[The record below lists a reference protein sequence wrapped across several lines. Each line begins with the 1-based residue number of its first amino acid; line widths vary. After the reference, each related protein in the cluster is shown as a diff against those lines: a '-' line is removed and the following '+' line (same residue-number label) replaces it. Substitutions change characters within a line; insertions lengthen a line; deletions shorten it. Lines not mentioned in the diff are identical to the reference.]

1 MKKLKLLLI
10 SWLLLPIN
18 VFAYSNYI
26 IPGGETLGIEVN
38 SKGVMVI
45 GFYQINGKF
54 NKGAPAIKAGD
65 YIVKINDVEVNT
77 INELTKEIEANVD
90 VGKINVELRRDG
102 KTRTSKL
109 EMVKD
114 GEIYKT
120 GLYVKDSITG
130 IGTLTYIDPQTR
142 LFGALGHEIIEKTT
156 GKLFNSNSG
165 SIFESTITGITVS
178 SRGIP
183 GSKNARYYSDS
194 VLGSVFENTN
204 KGIFGN
210 YTGKIAN
217 KKLYKVASFNEIK
230 TGNAKILTVLDGT
243 KVEEFDITIERIN
256 KGDIKNILFEI
267 SDKNL
272 IKKTGGIV
280 QGMSGSPIIQD
291 DKIIGAVTHVIID
304 NPIKGYGVYIG
315 SMLEEAEN

>member
-1 MKKLKLLLI
+1 MHLKKALIMLLLLVI
-10 SWLLLPIN
+10 LPFNIY
-18 VFAYSNYI
+18 AYSDYI
-26 IPGGETLGIEVN
+26 YAGGETVGIRVN
-38 SKGVMVI
+38 SNGVLVV
-45 GFYQINGKF
+45 GTYSLDKKN
-54 NKGAPAIKAGD
+54 
-65 YIVKINDVEVNT
+65 KINLQVGDVINT
-77 INELTKEIEANVD
+77 INNKSISSSTDFIDSIKGKSVVSVGYIRGNKE
-90 VGKINVELRRDG
+90 
-102 KTRTSKL
+102 
-109 EMVKD
+109 
-114 GEIYKT
+114 YKT
-120 GLYVKDSITG
+120 DLNIVLENGVYKSGLYVKDSITG

-165 SIFESTITGITVS
+165 SIFESTITGITAS

>member
-1 MKKLKLLLI
+1 MHLKKALIMLLLLVI
-10 SWLLLPIN
+10 LPFNIY
-18 VFAYSNYI
+18 AYSDYI
-26 IPGGETLGIEVN
+26 YAGGETVGIRVN
-38 SKGVMVI
+38 SNGVLVV
-45 GFYQINGKF
+45 GTYSLDKKN
-54 NKGAPAIKAGD
+54 
-65 YIVKINDVEVNT
+65 KINLQVGDVINT
-77 INELTKEIEANVD
+77 INNKNISSSTDFIDSIKGKSVVSVGYIRGNKE
-90 VGKINVELRRDG
+90 
-102 KTRTSKL
+102 
-109 EMVKD
+109 
-114 GEIYKT
+114 YKT
-120 GLYVKDSITG
+120 DLNIVLENGVYKSGLYVKDSITG

>member
-1 MKKLKLLLI
+1 MHLKKALIMLLLLVI
-10 SWLLLPIN
+10 LPFNIY
-18 VFAYSNYI
+18 AYLDYI
-26 IPGGETLGIEVN
+26 YAGGETVGIRFN
-38 SKGVMVI
+38 SNGVLVV
-45 GFYQINGKF
+45 GTYSLDKKN
-54 NKGAPAIKAGD
+54 
-65 YIVKINDVEVNT
+65 KINLQVGDVINT
-77 INELTKEIEANVD
+77 INNKSISSSTDFIDSIKGKSVVSVGYIRGNKE
-90 VGKINVELRRDG
+90 
-102 KTRTSKL
+102 
-109 EMVKD
+109 
-114 GEIYKT
+114 YKT
-120 GLYVKDSITG
+120 DLNIVLENGVYKSGLYVKDSITG

>member
-1 MKKLKLLLI
+1 MHLKKALIMFLLLAI
-10 SWLLLPIN
+10 LPFNIY
-18 VFAYSNYI
+18 AYSDYI
-26 IPGGETLGIEVN
+26 YAGGETVGIRVN
-38 SKGVMVI
+38 SNGVLVV
-45 GFYQINGKF
+45 GTYSLDKKN
-54 NKGAPAIKAGD
+54 
-65 YIVKINDVEVNT
+65 KINLQVGDVINT
-77 INELTKEIEANVD
+77 INNKSISSSTDFIDSIKGKSVVSVGYIRGNKEY
-90 VGKINVELRRDG
+90 
-102 KTRTSKL
+102 KTDLNIVL
-109 EMVKD
+109 EN
-114 GEIYKT
+114 GIYKS

-243 KVEEFDITIERIN
+243 KVEEFDITIERMN

>member
-1 MKKLKLLLI
+1 MHLKKALIMLLLLVI
-10 SWLLLPIN
+10 LPFNIY
-18 VFAYSNYI
+18 AYSDYI
-26 IPGGETLGIEVN
+26 YAGGETVGIRVN
-38 SKGVMVI
+38 SNGVLVV
-45 GFYQINGKF
+45 GTYSLDKKN
-54 NKGAPAIKAGD
+54 
-65 YIVKINDVEVNT
+65 KINLQVGDVINT
-77 INELTKEIEANVD
+77 INNKSISSSTDFIDSIKGKSVVSVGYIRGNKE
-90 VGKINVELRRDG
+90 
-102 KTRTSKL
+102 
-109 EMVKD
+109 
-114 GEIYKT
+114 YKT
-120 GLYVKDSITG
+120 DLNIVLENGVYKSGLYVKDSITG

-183 GSKNARYYSDS
+183 GSKNARYYTDS

-210 YTGKIAN
+210 YTGEIAN

>member
-1 MKKLKLLLI
+1 MHLKKALIMLLLLVI
-10 SWLLLPIN
+10 LPFNIY
-18 VFAYSNYI
+18 AYSDYI
-26 IPGGETLGIEVN
+26 YAGGETVGIRVN
-38 SKGVMVI
+38 SNGVLVV
-45 GFYQINGKF
+45 GTYSLDKKN
-54 NKGAPAIKAGD
+54 
-65 YIVKINDVEVNT
+65 KINLQVGDVINT
-77 INELTKEIEANVD
+77 INNKNISSSTDFIDSIKGKSVVSVGYIRGNKE
-90 VGKINVELRRDG
+90 
-102 KTRTSKL
+102 
-109 EMVKD
+109 
-114 GEIYKT
+114 YKT
-120 GLYVKDSITG
+120 DLNIVLENGVYKSGLYVKDSITG

-291 DKIIGAVTHVIID
+291 EKIIGAVTHVIID

>member
-1 MKKLKLLLI
+1 MLLLLVI
-10 SWLLLPIN
+10 LPFNIY
-18 VFAYSNYI
+18 AYSDYI
-26 IPGGETLGIEVN
+26 YAGGETVGIRVN
-38 SKGVMVI
+38 SNGVLVV
-45 GFYQINGKF
+45 GTYSLDKKN
-54 NKGAPAIKAGD
+54 
-65 YIVKINDVEVNT
+65 KINLQVGDVINT
-77 INELTKEIEANVD
+77 INNKSISSSTDFIDSIKGKSVVSVGYIRGNKE
-90 VGKINVELRRDG
+90 
-102 KTRTSKL
+102 
-109 EMVKD
+109 
-114 GEIYKT
+114 YKT
-120 GLYVKDSITG
+120 DLNIVLENGVYKSGLYVKDSITG

-210 YTGKIAN
+210 YTGKIVN

>member
-1 MKKLKLLLI
+1 MHLKKALIMLLLLAI
-10 SWLLLPIN
+10 LPFNIY
-18 VFAYSNYI
+18 AYSDYI
-26 IPGGETLGIEVN
+26 YAGGETVGIRVN
-38 SKGVMVI
+38 SNGVLVV
-45 GFYQINGKF
+45 GTYSLDKKN
-54 NKGAPAIKAGD
+54 
-65 YIVKINDVEVNT
+65 KINLQIGDVINT
-77 INELTKEIEANVD
+77 INNKNISSSTDFIDSIKGKSVVSVGYIRGNKE
-90 VGKINVELRRDG
+90 
-102 KTRTSKL
+102 
-109 EMVKD
+109 
-114 GEIYKT
+114 YKT
-120 GLYVKDSITG
+120 DLNIVLENGVYKSGLYVKDSITG

>member
-1 MKKLKLLLI
+1 MHLKKALIMLLLLVI
-10 SWLLLPIN
+10 LPFNIY
-18 VFAYSNYI
+18 AYSDYI
-26 IPGGETLGIEVN
+26 YAGGETVGIRVN
-38 SKGVMVI
+38 SNGVLVV
-45 GFYQINGKF
+45 GTYSLDKKN
-54 NKGAPAIKAGD
+54 
-65 YIVKINDVEVNT
+65 KINLQVGDVINT
-77 INELTKEIEANVD
+77 INNKSISSSTDFIDSIKGKSVVSVGYIRGNKE
-90 VGKINVELRRDG
+90 
-102 KTRTSKL
+102 
-109 EMVKD
+109 
-114 GEIYKT
+114 YKT
-120 GLYVKDSITG
+120 DLNIVLENGVYKSGLYVKDSITG

-256 KGDIKNILFEI
+256 KGDVKNILFEI

>member
-1 MKKLKLLLI
+1 VHLKKALIMLLLLVI
-10 SWLLLPIN
+10 LPFNIY
-18 VFAYSNYI
+18 AYSDYI
-26 IPGGETLGIEVN
+26 YAGGETVGIRVN
-38 SKGVMVI
+38 SNGVLVV
-45 GFYQINGKF
+45 GTYSLDKKN
-54 NKGAPAIKAGD
+54 
-65 YIVKINDVEVNT
+65 KINLQVGDVINT
-77 INELTKEIEANVD
+77 INNKNISSSTDFIDSIKGKSVVSVGYIRGNKE
-90 VGKINVELRRDG
+90 
-102 KTRTSKL
+102 
-109 EMVKD
+109 
-114 GEIYKT
+114 YKT
-120 GLYVKDSITG
+120 DLNIVLENGVYKSGLYVKDSITG

>member
-1 MKKLKLLLI
+1 MHLKKALIMLLLLVI
-10 SWLLLPIN
+10 LPFNIY
-18 VFAYSNYI
+18 AYSDYI
-26 IPGGETLGIEVN
+26 YAGGETVGIRVN
-38 SKGVMVI
+38 SNGVLVV
-45 GFYQINGKF
+45 GTYSLDKKN
-54 NKGAPAIKAGD
+54 
-65 YIVKINDVEVNT
+65 KINLQVGDVINT
-77 INELTKEIEANVD
+77 INNKSISSSTDFIDSIKGKSVVSIGYIRGNKE
-90 VGKINVELRRDG
+90 
-102 KTRTSKL
+102 
-109 EMVKD
+109 
-114 GEIYKT
+114 YKT
-120 GLYVKDSITG
+120 DLNIVLENGVYKSGLYVKDSITG

>member
-1 MKKLKLLLI
+1 MHLKKALIMLLLLVI
-10 SWLLLPIN
+10 LPFNIY
-18 VFAYSNYI
+18 AYSDYI
-26 IPGGETLGIEVN
+26 YAGGETVGIRVN
-38 SKGVMVI
+38 SNGVLVV
-45 GFYQINGKF
+45 GTYSLDKKN
-54 NKGAPAIKAGD
+54 
-65 YIVKINDVEVNT
+65 KINLQVGDVINT
-77 INELTKEIEANVD
+77 INNKNISSSTDFIDSIKGKSVVSVGYIRGNKE
-90 VGKINVELRRDG
+90 
-102 KTRTSKL
+102 
-109 EMVKD
+109 
-114 GEIYKT
+114 YKT
-120 GLYVKDSITG
+120 DLNIVLENGVYKSGLYVKDSITG

-183 GSKNARYYSDS
+183 GSKNARYYVDS

>member
-1 MKKLKLLLI
+1 MHLKKALILLL
-10 SWLLLPIN
+10 LLVILPFNIY
-18 VFAYSNYI
+18 AYSDYI
-26 IPGGETLGIEVN
+26 YAGGETVGIRVN
-38 SKGVMVI
+38 SNGVLVV
-45 GFYQINGKF
+45 GTYSLDKKN
-54 NKGAPAIKAGD
+54 
-65 YIVKINDVEVNT
+65 KINLQVGDVINT
-77 INELTKEIEANVD
+77 INNKSISSSTDFIDSIKGKSVVSVGYIRGNKE
-90 VGKINVELRRDG
+90 
-102 KTRTSKL
+102 
-109 EMVKD
+109 
-114 GEIYKT
+114 YKT
-120 GLYVKDSITG
+120 DLNIVLENGVYKSGLYVKDSITG

-280 QGMSGSPIIQD
+280 QGMSGSPIIQG

>member
-1 MKKLKLLLI
+1 MHLKKALIMLLLLVI
-10 SWLLLPIN
+10 LPFNIY
-18 VFAYSNYI
+18 AYSDYI
-26 IPGGETLGIEVN
+26 YAGGETVGIRVN
-38 SKGVMVI
+38 SNGVLVV
-45 GFYQINGKF
+45 GTYSLDKKN
-54 NKGAPAIKAGD
+54 
-65 YIVKINDVEVNT
+65 KINLQVGDVNNT
-77 INELTKEIEANVD
+77 INNKSISSSTDFIDSIKGKSVVSVCYIRGNKE
-90 VGKINVELRRDG
+90 
-102 KTRTSKL
+102 
-109 EMVKD
+109 
-114 GEIYKT
+114 YKT
-120 GLYVKDSITG
+120 DLNIVLENGVYKSGFYVKDSITG

>member
-1 MKKLKLLLI
+1 MHLKKALIMLLLLVI
-10 SWLLLPIN
+10 LPFNIY
-18 VFAYSNYI
+18 AYSDYI
-26 IPGGETLGIEVN
+26 YAGGETVGIRVN
-38 SKGVMVI
+38 SNGVLVV
-45 GFYQINGKF
+45 GTYSLDKKN
-54 NKGAPAIKAGD
+54 
-65 YIVKINDVEVNT
+65 KINLQVGDVINT
-77 INELTKEIEANVD
+77 INNKSISSSTDFIYSIKGKSVVSVGYIRGNKE
-90 VGKINVELRRDG
+90 
-102 KTRTSKL
+102 
-109 EMVKD
+109 
-114 GEIYKT
+114 YKT
-120 GLYVKDSITG
+120 DLNIVLENGVYKSGLYVKDSITG

>member
-1 MKKLKLLLI
+1 MHLKKALIMLLLLVI
-10 SWLLLPIN
+10 LPFNIY
-18 VFAYSNYI
+18 AYSDYI
-26 IPGGETLGIEVN
+26 YAGGETVGIRVN
-38 SKGVMVI
+38 SNGVLVV
-45 GFYQINGKF
+45 GTYSLDKKN
-54 NKGAPAIKAGD
+54 
-65 YIVKINDVEVNT
+65 KINLQVGDVINT
-77 INELTKEIEANVD
+77 INNKSISSSTDFIDSIKGKSVVSVGYIRGNKE
-90 VGKINVELRRDG
+90 
-102 KTRTSKL
+102 
-109 EMVKD
+109 
-114 GEIYKT
+114 YKT
-120 GLYVKDSITG
+120 DLNIVLENGVYKSGLYVKDSITG

-272 IKKTGGIV
+272 IKKAGGIV

>member
-1 MKKLKLLLI
+1 MHLKKALIMLLLLAI
-10 SWLLLPIN
+10 LPFNIY
-18 VFAYSNYI
+18 AYSDYI
-26 IPGGETLGIEVN
+26 YAGGETVGIRVN
-38 SKGVMVI
+38 SNGVLVV
-45 GFYQINGKF
+45 GTYSLDKKN
-54 NKGAPAIKAGD
+54 
-65 YIVKINDVEVNT
+65 KINLQIGDVINT
-77 INELTKEIEANVD
+77 INNKSISSSTDFIDSIKGKSVVSVGYIRGNKE
-90 VGKINVELRRDG
+90 
-102 KTRTSKL
+102 
-109 EMVKD
+109 
-114 GEIYKT
+114 YKT
-120 GLYVKDSITG
+120 DLNIVLENGVYKSGLYVKDSITG

>member
-1 MKKLKLLLI
+1 MHLKKALIMLLLLVI
-10 SWLLLPIN
+10 LPFNIY
-18 VFAYSNYI
+18 AYSDYI
-26 IPGGETLGIEVN
+26 YAGGETVGIRVN
-38 SKGVMVI
+38 SNGVLVV
-45 GFYQINGKF
+45 GTYSLDKKN
-54 NKGAPAIKAGD
+54 
-65 YIVKINDVEVNT
+65 KINLQVGDVINT
-77 INELTKEIEANVD
+77 INNKSISSSTDFIDSIKGKSVVSVGYIRGNKE
-90 VGKINVELRRDG
+90 
-102 KTRTSKL
+102 
-109 EMVKD
+109 
-114 GEIYKT
+114 YKT
-120 GLYVKDSITG
+120 DLNIVLENGVYKSGLYVKDSITG

-183 GSKNARYYSDS
+183 GSKNARYYVDS

>member
-1 MKKLKLLLI
+1 MHLKKALIMFLLLAI
-10 SWLLLPIN
+10 LPFNIY
-18 VFAYSNYI
+18 AYSDYI
-26 IPGGETLGIEVN
+26 YAGGETVGIRVN
-38 SKGVMVI
+38 SNGVLVV
-45 GFYQINGKF
+45 GTYSLDKKN
-54 NKGAPAIKAGD
+54 
-65 YIVKINDVEVNT
+65 KINLQVGDVINT
-77 INELTKEIEANVD
+77 INNKSISSSTDFIDSIKGKSVVSVGYIRGNKEY
-90 VGKINVELRRDG
+90 
-102 KTRTSKL
+102 KTDLNIVL
-109 EMVKD
+109 EN
-114 GEIYKT
+114 GIYKS

>member
-1 MKKLKLLLI
+1 MHLKKALIMLLLLVI
-10 SWLLLPIN
+10 LPFNIY
-18 VFAYSNYI
+18 AYSDYI
-26 IPGGETLGIEVN
+26 YAGGETVGIRVN
-38 SKGVMVI
+38 SNGVLVV
-45 GFYQINGKF
+45 GTYSLDKKN
-54 NKGAPAIKAGD
+54 
-65 YIVKINDVEVNT
+65 KINLQVGDVINT
-77 INELTKEIEANVD
+77 INNKSISSSTDFIDSIKGKSVVSVGYIRGNKE
-90 VGKINVELRRDG
+90 
-102 KTRTSKL
+102 
-109 EMVKD
+109 
-114 GEIYKT
+114 YKT
-120 GLYVKDSITG
+120 DLNIVLENGVYKSGLYVKDSITG

-230 TGNAKILTVLDGT
+230 SGNAKILTVLDGT

>member
-1 MKKLKLLLI
+1 MHLKKALIMLLLLVI
-10 SWLLLPIN
+10 LPFNIY
-18 VFAYSNYI
+18 AYSDYI
-26 IPGGETLGIEVN
+26 YAGGETVGIRVN
-38 SKGVMVI
+38 SNGVLVV
-45 GFYQINGKF
+45 GTYSLDKKN
-54 NKGAPAIKAGD
+54 
-65 YIVKINDVEVNT
+65 KINLQVGDVINT
-77 INELTKEIEANVD
+77 INNKSISSSTDFIDSIKGKSVVSVGYIRGNKE
-90 VGKINVELRRDG
+90 
-102 KTRTSKL
+102 
-109 EMVKD
+109 
-114 GEIYKT
+114 YKT
-120 GLYVKDSITG
+120 DLNIVLENGVYKSGLYVKDSITG

-156 GKLFNSNSG
+156 GKLFNSKSG

>member
-1 MKKLKLLLI
+1 MHLKKALIMLLLLVI
-10 SWLLLPIN
+10 LPFNIY
-18 VFAYSNYI
+18 AYSDYI
-26 IPGGETLGIEVN
+26 YAGGETVGIRVN
-38 SKGVMVI
+38 SNGVLVV
-45 GFYQINGKF
+45 GTYSLDKKN
-54 NKGAPAIKAGD
+54 
-65 YIVKINDVEVNT
+65 KINLQVGDVINT
-77 INELTKEIEANVD
+77 INNKSISSSTDFIDSIKGKSVVSVGYIRGNKE
-90 VGKINVELRRDG
+90 
-102 KTRTSKL
+102 
-109 EMVKD
+109 
-114 GEIYKT
+114 YKT
-120 GLYVKDSITG
+120 DLNIVLENGVYKSGLYVKDSITG
-130 IGTLTYIDPQTR
+130 IGKLTYIDPQTR

>member
-1 MKKLKLLLI
+1 MHLKKALIMLLLLVI
-10 SWLLLPIN
+10 LPFNIY
-18 VFAYSNYI
+18 AYSDYI
-26 IPGGETLGIEVN
+26 YAGGETVGIRVN
-38 SKGVMVI
+38 SNGVLVV
-45 GFYQINGKF
+45 GTYSLDKKN
-54 NKGAPAIKAGD
+54 
-65 YIVKINDVEVNT
+65 KINLQVGDVINT
-77 INELTKEIEANVD
+77 INNKSISSSTDFIDSIKGKSVVSVGYIRGNKE
-90 VGKINVELRRDG
+90 
-102 KTRTSKL
+102 
-109 EMVKD
+109 
-114 GEIYKT
+114 YKT
-120 GLYVKDSITG
+120 DLNIVLENGVYKSGLYVKDSITG

-210 YTGKIAN
+210 YTGKITN

>member
-1 MKKLKLLLI
+1 MHLKKALIMLLLLVI
-10 SWLLLPIN
+10 LPFNIY
-18 VFAYSNYI
+18 AYSDYI
-26 IPGGETLGIEVN
+26 YAGGETVGIRVN
-38 SKGVMVI
+38 SNGVLVV
-45 GFYQINGKF
+45 GTYSLDKKN
-54 NKGAPAIKAGD
+54 
-65 YIVKINDVEVNT
+65 KINLQVGDVINT
-77 INELTKEIEANVD
+77 INNKSISSSTDFIDSIKGKSVVSVGYIRGNKE
-90 VGKINVELRRDG
+90 
-102 KTRTSKL
+102 
-109 EMVKD
+109 
-114 GEIYKT
+114 YKT
-120 GLYVKDSITG
+120 DLNIVLENGVYKSGLYVKDSITG

-210 YTGKIAN
+210 YTGKITD

>member
-1 MKKLKLLLI
+1 MHLKKALIMLLLLAI
-10 SWLLLPIN
+10 LPFNIY
-18 VFAYSNYI
+18 AYSDYI
-26 IPGGETLGIEVN
+26 YAGGETVGIRVN
-38 SKGVMVI
+38 SNGVLVV
-45 GFYQINGKF
+45 GTYSLDKKN
-54 NKGAPAIKAGD
+54 
-65 YIVKINDVEVNT
+65 KINLQIGDVINT
-77 INELTKEIEANVD
+77 INNKSISSSTDFIDSIKGKSVVSVGYIRGNKE
-90 VGKINVELRRDG
+90 
-102 KTRTSKL
+102 
-109 EMVKD
+109 
-114 GEIYKT
+114 YKT
-120 GLYVKDSITG
+120 DLNIVLENGVYKSGLYVKDSITG

-165 SIFESTITGITVS
+165 SIFESTITGITAS

-291 DKIIGAVTHVIID
+291 EKIIGAVTHVIID

>member
-1 MKKLKLLLI
+1 MHLKKALIMLLLLVI
-10 SWLLLPIN
+10 LPFNIY
-18 VFAYSNYI
+18 AYSDYI
-26 IPGGETLGIEVN
+26 YDGGETVGIRVN
-38 SKGVMVI
+38 SNGVLVV
-45 GFYQINGKF
+45 GTYSLDKKN
-54 NKGAPAIKAGD
+54 
-65 YIVKINDVEVNT
+65 KINLQVGDVINT
-77 INELTKEIEANVD
+77 INNKSISSSTDFIDSIKGKSVVSVGYIRGNKE
-90 VGKINVELRRDG
+90 
-102 KTRTSKL
+102 
-109 EMVKD
+109 
-114 GEIYKT
+114 YKT
-120 GLYVKDSITG
+120 DLNIVLENGVYKSGLYVKDSITG

>member
-1 MKKLKLLLI
+1 MHLKKALIMLLLLVI
-10 SWLLLPIN
+10 LPFNIY
-18 VFAYSNYI
+18 AYSDYI
-26 IPGGETLGIEVN
+26 YAGGETVGIRIN
-38 SKGVMVI
+38 SNGVLVV
-45 GFYQINGKF
+45 GTYSLDKKN
-54 NKGAPAIKAGD
+54 
-65 YIVKINDVEVNT
+65 KINLQVGDVINT
-77 INELTKEIEANVD
+77 INNKSISSSTDFIDSIKGKSVVSVGYIRGNKE
-90 VGKINVELRRDG
+90 
-102 KTRTSKL
+102 
-109 EMVKD
+109 
-114 GEIYKT
+114 YKT
-120 GLYVKDSITG
+120 DLNIVLENGVYKSGLYVKDSITG

-230 TGNAKILTVLDGT
+230 TGNAKLLTVLDGT

>member
-1 MKKLKLLLI
+1 MHLKKALIMLLLLAI
-10 SWLLLPIN
+10 LPFNIY
-18 VFAYSNYI
+18 AYSDYI
-26 IPGGETLGIEVN
+26 YAGGETVGIRVN
-38 SKGVMVI
+38 SNGVLVV
-45 GFYQINGKF
+45 GTYSLDKKN
-54 NKGAPAIKAGD
+54 
-65 YIVKINDVEVNT
+65 KINLQIGDVINT
-77 INELTKEIEANVD
+77 INNKSISSSTDFIDSIKGKSVVSVGYIRGNKE
-90 VGKINVELRRDG
+90 
-102 KTRTSKL
+102 
-109 EMVKD
+109 
-114 GEIYKT
+114 YKT
-120 GLYVKDSITG
+120 DLNIVLENGVYKSGLYVKDSITG

-291 DKIIGAVTHVIID
+291 EKIIGAVTHVIID

>member
-1 MKKLKLLLI
+1 MHLKKALIMLLLLVI
-10 SWLLLPIN
+10 LPFNIY
-18 VFAYSNYI
+18 AYSDYI
-26 IPGGETLGIEVN
+26 YAGGETVGIRVN
-38 SKGVMVI
+38 SNGVLVV
-45 GFYQINGKF
+45 GTYSLDKKN
-54 NKGAPAIKAGD
+54 
-65 YIVKINDVEVNT
+65 KINLQVGDVINT
-77 INELTKEIEANVD
+77 INNKSISSSTDFIDSIKGKSVVSVGYIRGNKE
-90 VGKINVELRRDG
+90 
-102 KTRTSKL
+102 
-109 EMVKD
+109 
-114 GEIYKT
+114 YKT
-120 GLYVKDSITG
+120 DLNIVLENGVYKSGLYVKDSITG

-230 TGNAKILTVLDGT
+230 TGNAKILLNLDGT

>member
-1 MKKLKLLLI
+1 MHLKKALIMLLLLAI
-10 SWLLLPIN
+10 LPFNIY
-18 VFAYSNYI
+18 AYSDYI
-26 IPGGETLGIEVN
+26 YAGGETVGIRVN
-38 SKGVMVI
+38 SNGVLVV
-45 GFYQINGKF
+45 GTYSLDKKN
-54 NKGAPAIKAGD
+54 
-65 YIVKINDVEVNT
+65 KINLQIGDVINT
-77 INELTKEIEANVD
+77 INNKSISSSTNFIDSIKGKSVVSVGYIRGNKE
-90 VGKINVELRRDG
+90 
-102 KTRTSKL
+102 
-109 EMVKD
+109 
-114 GEIYKT
+114 YKT
-120 GLYVKDSITG
+120 DLNIVLENGVYKSGLYVKDSITG

>member
-1 MKKLKLLLI
+1 MHLKKALIMLLLLVI
-10 SWLLLPIN
+10 LPFNIY
-18 VFAYSNYI
+18 AYSDYI
-26 IPGGETLGIEVN
+26 YAGGETVGIRVN
-38 SKGVMVI
+38 SNGVLVV
-45 GFYQINGKF
+45 GTYSLDKKN
-54 NKGAPAIKAGD
+54 
-65 YIVKINDVEVNT
+65 KINLQVGDVINT
-77 INELTKEIEANVD
+77 INNKSISSSTDFIDSIKGKSVVSVGYIRGNKE
-90 VGKINVELRRDG
+90 
-102 KTRTSKL
+102 
-109 EMVKD
+109 
-114 GEIYKT
+114 YKT
-120 GLYVKDSITG
+120 DLNIVLENGVYKSGLYVKDSITG

-210 YTGKIAN
+210 YTDKIAN

>member
-1 MKKLKLLLI
+1 MHLKKALIMLLLLVI
-10 SWLLLPIN
+10 LPFNIY
-18 VFAYSNYI
+18 AYSDYI
-26 IPGGETLGIEVN
+26 YAGGETVGIRVN
-38 SKGVMVI
+38 SNGVLVV
-45 GFYQINGKF
+45 GTYSLDKKN
-54 NKGAPAIKAGD
+54 
-65 YIVKINDVEVNT
+65 KINLQVGDVINT
-77 INELTKEIEANVD
+77 INNKSISSSTDFIDSIKGKSIVSVGYIRGNKE
-90 VGKINVELRRDG
+90 
-102 KTRTSKL
+102 
-109 EMVKD
+109 
-114 GEIYKT
+114 YKT
-120 GLYVKDSITG
+120 DLNIVLENGVYKSGLYVKDSITG